1 MIRANVRETKRMIR
15 TVIAGV
21 MIVGLVGMAG
31 AASNDAGTTAGTM
44 LRLGAGARG
53 RAMGDAMTA
62 NSIGVSAMYYNP
74 ADLGFTNRAE
84 AEAMYQRLV
93 ADIGFGQIGF
103 AHPINSVSA
112 WGVGVSYLDYGK
124 TARVTLSDV
133 INNSQPATTFT
144 GQDIAIRGT
153 YGRRFSD
160 AFAGGLTLKI
170 FNQEIDNQSASAF
183 AADFGLSIR
192 PQSWPLRF
200 GVTGQNIGSKIK
212 FDQERNN
219 LPTLVRA
226 GMALDLFED
235 HFTLS
240 ADLEKVRDQDVT
252 GQVGAEFRLM
262 QMLAFRV
269 GFDGRIDA
277 DDGWTA
283 GMGVKVSD
291 LNFDYAYVP
300 YGDLGNTHRVS
311 LTYQFGPKY

>member
-1 MIRANVRETKRMIR
+1 MIRKAIV
-15 TVIAGV
+15 GV
-21 MIVGLVGMAG
+21 MIVGLVGSAG

-74 ADLGFTNRAE
+74 ADVGFTNRAE
-84 AEAMYQRLV
+84 AEAMYQSLV
-93 ADIGFGQIGF
+93 ADIGLGQVGF
-103 AHPINSVSA
+103 VHPINSVST

-124 TARVTLSDV
+124 STRVSLADI
-133 INNSQPATTFT
+133 INNNQPATTFT
-144 GQDIAIRGT
+144 GQDIAVRGT

-160 AFAGGLTLKI
+160 AFAGGLTLKVL
-170 FNQEIDNQSASAF
+170 NQEIDNQSATAF
-183 AADFGLSIR
+183 AADVGLSIR
-192 PQSWPLRF
+192 PQSWPVRF
-200 GVTGQNIGSKIK
+200 GVTGQNLGSKIK
-212 FDQERNN
+212 FDSERNS

-226 GMALDLFED
+226 GLALDLFED
-235 HFTLS
+235 RLTIS
-240 ADLEKVRDQDVT
+240 ADAEKVRDQDVT

-291 LNFDYAYVP
+291 LSFDYAFVP
-300 YGDLGNTHRVS
+300 YGHLGNTHRVS